1 MGSRFSTRRAFLP
14 ILILAGFTLAQAA
27 GISQTERGGAR
38 QIARPGTPAGRTEA
52 RQDDA
57 ELRRLVRS
65 LKYFRS
71 IGDRESAAR
80 IFARIFPMDAVVD
93 PSVAAKT
100 AASSLSNRIE
110 GTSANDKAVAGN
122 DHASPVFVSPEHE
135 KNPSADTH
143 LSADGMA
150 EIFSAAEQ
158 WSDGRPKDIRI
169 RKSPDRGLT
178 WLDTVA
184 LGDGHPW
191 TDPSLRLL
199 SEDAIGLAFVKDR
212 DSGDG
217 DIHFVRLSADL
228 AADAAFPVALS
239 RSDQRSPS
247 LVTDRAAYSDAYAY
261 IAYAERTDAASSVE
275 FRVSPDFGTSWSRAA
290 TIDSFPLPEGTD
302 VETAAAYDPDRNSL
316 HVAYIRPQGTSTGIA
331 VATSRD
337 FGASWSRPVFVT
349 PADGLADSSPRIAA
363 AGGRVIVVYEHQTAA
378 GPDIGSAHSRDSAR
392 SWMKGANLA
401 ASAAAER
408 SPDVRASEGTG
419 APRFF
424 ASYIEE
430 NARVLVLRDEASGA
444 GAWTTEAVVD
454 DGRASASAGPVAVV
468 PVPGRDGSGTAG
480 TLWAIGSADLDI
492 YFGSEILPLSLAAL
506 EVTPANQNVSYLAGT
521 TSFSVARTG
530 EEPVAWTAS
539 VTSGASWLTLSSG
552 SSGTDA
558 GTIIA
563 AYERNEDSGER
574 IGTMQVTPA
583 DIAVPTVSVTVTQE
597 GAPVGTLYVTPANG
611 LTSTGPEG
619 GPFTP
624 SSQAYTLRNVGTTSI
639 NWRVARVESWT
650 SLSSTLGN
658 LSPGETRTVTVSID
672 NDARSLPAG
681 THTDTV
687 SFMNT
692 TNGNGNTTRPVSLT
706 VSSSAS
712 SLSVAPAGGLDST
725 GPLGGPFA
733 PSSQDYT
740 LQNTGLTSFDW
751 TATKT
756 QPWTTLSAT
765 SGTLAAGETATVTV
779 SINAGADALTA
790 GTYNDTVSFTNT
802 TDGSGDTTRAVTL
815 TVSPPPGVLSVTPA
829 GGLASTG
836 PAGGPFTPS
845 SQAYTLENTGG
856 SSLSWTA
863 SKTQSWTTLSATLG
877 TLAAG
882 ETAVV
887 TVSINSAAD
896 ALAAGIYADTV
907 TFTNAANDDGGTT
920 RAVSLT
926 VTPAEGSLSVT
937 PAGEFA
943 STGSEGG
950 PFTPASLAYTLE
962 NTGGTPIDWTAT
974 KTQSWTTLSS
984 TSGTL
989 ASGATATVTVSIDSG
1004 ANALAAGTYNDAVSF
1019 TNTTNGSGDTTRAV
1033 ALTVTPPPG
1042 ILSLTP
1048 AGGLASTGSEGGP
1061 FTPTSLAYT
1070 LENTGGTPIDWT
1082 ATKTQSWTTLSAT
1095 SGTLASGAMATVTV
1109 SINAAAN
1116 ALAAGPYA
1124 DTVTFTNTT
1133 NGTGN
1138 ASRPVSLAVSADPVL
1153 AVSPS
1158 GRGVAFTS
1166 GTTTFDVAN
1175 AGGGTLNWTAA
1186 VIAGG
1191 SWLTIASGAG
1201 GTGGG
1206 TITVAFADNRTASER
1221 VGIVRVTAAG
1231 AGGSPKDVTVTQA
1244 SGTFSL
1250 TLAAARLTESAWI
1263 ISRQYGRLTV
1273 TVANP
1278 ASIAIDRY
1286 VIYRKVGGGA
1296 FQILQEVAGSAVA
1309 GTSWITNDTFLEPG
1323 TGYTYRVVALDAVG
1337 GTIGTSNDVA
1347 I

>member
-1 MGSRFSTRRAFLP
+1 MGSRFSTKRAFLP
-14 ILILAGFTLAQAA
+14 ILVLAGFTLVQAA
-27 GISQTERGGAR
+27 GIPQTGGAGAR
-38 QIARPGTPAGRTEA
+38 QVAKPDPATNRNEA

-65 LKYFRS
+65 LRHFRS

-80 IFARIFPMDAVVD
+80 IFARIFPMDSVVD

-100 AASSLSNRIE
+100 AASPLSNRIE
-110 GTSANDKAVAGN
+110 GTSVNDKAVAGN

-135 KNPSADTH
+135 KNPSADTR
-143 LSADGMA
+143 LSGDG
-150 EIFSAAEQ
+150 EVTIFSAAEQ
-158 WSDGRPKDIRI
+158 WSGAGPRDIRV
-169 RKSPDRGLT
+169 RKSSDRGLT

-199 SEDAIGLAFVKDR
+199 SDDSIGLAFVKDR

-217 DIHFVRLSADL
+217 DIHFIRLSADL

-247 LVTDRAAYSDAYAY
+247 LTTDRAAYPEAYAY
-261 IAYAERTDAASSVE
+261 IAYAERTDAVSSVA

-302 VETAAAYDPDRNSL
+302 VETTAAFDPDRNAL
-316 HVAYIRPQGTSTGIA
+316 HVAYTRPQGTSIGIA

-337 FGASWSRPVFVT
+337 FGASWSQPVFVT

-363 AGGRVIVVYEHQTAA
+363 EDGRVIVVYEHQTAA

-392 SWMKGANLA
+392 SWVKGTSLA
-401 ASAAAER
+401 ASAAAE
-408 SPDVRASEGTG
+408 SAPDVRVSEGTG
-419 APRFF
+419 TPRFF

-430 NARVLVLRDEASGA
+430 NARVLILRDEAFGA
-444 GAWTTEAVVD
+444 DVWTTEAVVED
-454 DGRASASAGPVAVV
+454 SRASAAAGPVAVV
-468 PVPGRDGSGTAG
+468 PVPRRDRTGTAG
-480 TLWAIGSADLDI
+480 TLWAIGGADLDI
-492 YFGSEILPLSLAAL
+492 YFGSEILPLSLATL
-506 EVTPANQNVSYLAGT
+506 EVTPANQNVNYLPGT

-539 VTSGASWLTLSSG
+539 VTSGASWLTISSG

-558 GTIIA
+558 GTIVA
-563 AYERNEDSGER
+563 AYERNGDFGER
-574 IGTMQVTPA
+574 IGTIQVTPA
-583 DIAVPTVSVTVTQE
+583 DITVPSVSVTVTQE
-597 GAPVGTLYVTPANG
+597 GAPVGTLYVTPAEG
-611 LTSTGPEG
+611 LSSTGPEG
-619 GPFTP
+619 GPFEP
-624 SSQAYTLRNVGTTSI
+624 VSLAYTLQNVGTTSI

-658 LSPGETRTVTVSID
+658 LDPGETRRVTVSIN
-672 NDARSLPAG
+672 NDARSLSAG

-692 TNGNGNTTRPVSLT
+692 TNGNGNTTRPVTLT
-706 VSSSAS
+706 VGSSAG
-712 SLSVAPAGGLDST
+712 SLSVAPVSGLSST
-725 GPLGGPFA
+725 GPQGGPFA
-733 PSSQDYT
+733 PSSLDYT
-740 LQNTGLTSFDW
+740 LQNTGLTSIDW
-751 TATKT
+751 TTSKT

-765 SGTLAAGETATVTV
+765 SGTLAAGATAMVTV
-779 SINAGADALTA
+779 SINAAADTLTA
-790 GTYNDTVSFTNT
+790 GTYDDTVSFTNT
-802 TDGSGDTTRAVTL
+802 TNGSGDTTRAVAL
-815 TVSPPPGVLSVTPA
+815 TVTPPPGVLTVTPA
-829 GGLASTG
+829 EGLASTG

-845 SQAYTLENTGG
+845 SRAYTLENTGG

-863 SKTQSWTTLSATLG
+863 SKTRSWTTLSATSG
-877 TLAAG
+877 TLAPG
-882 ETAVV
+882 ETSTV

-896 ALAAGIYADTV
+896 ALAAGTYDDTV
-907 TFTNAANDDGGTT
+907 SFANTANDDGGTT
-920 RAVSLT
+920 RAVILT
-926 VTPAEGSLSVT
+926 VTPAEGSLSMA
-937 PAGEFA
+937 PAGGLA
-943 STGSEGG
+943 STGTEGG
-950 PFTPASLAYTLE
+950 PFTPASLAYSLQ
-962 NTGGTPIDWTAT
+962 NTGGTSIDWTAT
-974 KTQSWTTLSS
+974 KTQSWTALSA

-1004 ANALAAGTYNDAVSF
+1004 ANALAAGTYNDTVSF
-1019 TNTTNGSGDTTRAV
+1019 TNTTNGSGNTTRAV
-1033 ALTVTPPPG
+1033 TLTITPPPG
-1042 ILSLTP
+1042 ILSVTP
-1048 AGGLASTGSEGGP
+1048 TGGLASTGSEGGP
-1061 FTPTSLAYT
+1061 FSPSSLTYT
-1070 LENTGGTPIDWT
+1070 LQNTGGTSIAWT
-1082 ATKTQSWTTLSAT
+1082 AAKAQSWTTLSAT
-1095 SGTLASGAMATVTV
+1095 SGSLTAGATATVTV
-1109 SINAAAN
+1109 SINSAAN
-1116 ALAAGPYA
+1116 ALTAGTYA

-1138 ASRPVSLAVSADPVL
+1138 TARPVSLVVSDDPVL
-1153 AVSPS
+1153 AISPS
-1158 GRGVAFTS
+1158 GRDVAFTS

-1186 VIAGG
+1186 VVAGG
-1191 SWLTIASGAG
+1191 SWLTIASGAS
-1201 GTGGG
+1201 GTGSG
-1206 TITVAFADNRTASER
+1206 TITVAFADNRTAAER

-1250 TLAAARLTESAWI
+1250 TLGAVRLTESAWI

-1296 FQILQEVAGSAVA
+1296 FQVLQEVAGSAAA
-1309 GTSWITNDTFLEPG
+1309 GTSWVYNDTFLEPG

-1337 GTIGTSNDVA
+1337 VTIGTSNDVA